1 MRRDAVSHSLQT
13 FDDVP
18 SPSPARVAA
27 RTNLINQLWQFI
39 VLNLKMIKMVRK
51 GSH

>member
-1 MRRDAVSHSLQT
+1 MTHSLRT
-13 FDDVP
+13 FEDVP

-27 RTNLINQLWQFI
+27 RTNLLNQFWQFI
-39 VLNLKMIKMVRK
+39 VLNLKMIRMVRK